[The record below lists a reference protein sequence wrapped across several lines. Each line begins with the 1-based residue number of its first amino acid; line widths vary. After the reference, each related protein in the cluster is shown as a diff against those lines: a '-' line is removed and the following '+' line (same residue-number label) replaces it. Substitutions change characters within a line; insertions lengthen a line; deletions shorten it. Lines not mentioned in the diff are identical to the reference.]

1 MKSKQVFDENL
12 FQALCK
18 ISPYI
23 DEAEWLKDHIRI
35 RHEEREKFLNN
46 EIENPHFTYSPQKS
60 KVDYLKLIEEFN
72 QCLKDS
78 DVPAVVVDLYQR
90 KLEKQLHR
98 NALIEASLAGDDH
111 VFFERSSDIYGRP
124 QKKYFSYV
132 AKRLLTLCNE
142 QKSKYPVISRRLRK
156 VVSKINQN
164 GIDIDVSMLPPL
176 VTNGR
181 LIRSVDE
188 VRSIFIETLSR
199 CGIEG
204 WIVSVDK
211 AGTRGRFSVSPQS
224 KTIHIPCESELLSR
238 PQSLTDHGV
247 QALAEHE
254 VGVHVR
260 RSYEA
265 SKGPLR
271 LLEIGLDNYLPGE
284 EGLASYAQQQVEG
297 ADEFYGFDRYL
308 AASLAVGMDGEVRDF
323 RSVFS
328 LMSDYYTLKFA
339 LEDKTV
345 SIPFQA
351 AWDIC
356 VRIFRGTTGQ
366 TPGCIFT
373 KDIVYMKGNIGIWN
387 LLSERPKVFESLFI
401 GKYNPLLS
409 RHVKTLQTLDILEE
423 W

>member
-1 MKSKQVFDENL
+1 M
-12 FQALCK
+12 
-18 ISPYI
+18 
-23 DEAEWLKDHIRI
+23 
-35 RHEEREKFLNN
+35 
-46 EIENPHFTYSPQKS
+46 
-60 KVDYLKLIEEFN
+60 
-72 QCLKDS
+72 
-78 DVPAVVVDLYQR
+78 
-90 KLEKQLHR
+90 
-98 NALIEASLAGDDH
+98 
-111 VFFERSSDIYGRP
+111 
-124 QKKYFSYV
+124 
-132 AKRLLTLCNE
+132 
-142 QKSKYPVISRRLRK
+142 
-156 VVSKINQN
+156 
-164 GIDIDVSMLPPL
+164 
-176 VTNGR
+176 
-181 LIRSVDE
+181 
-188 VRSIFIETLSR
+188 
-199 CGIEG
+199 
-204 WIVSVDK
+204 
-211 AGTRGRFSVSPQS
+211 
-224 KTIHIPCESELLSR
+224 LSR